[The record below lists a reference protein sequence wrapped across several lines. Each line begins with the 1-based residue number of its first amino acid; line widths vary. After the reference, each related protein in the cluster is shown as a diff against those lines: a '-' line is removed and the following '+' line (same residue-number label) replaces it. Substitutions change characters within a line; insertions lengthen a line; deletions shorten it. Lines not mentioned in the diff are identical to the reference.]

1 MQDADYLRQNQK
13 ALAEPRAAI
22 PFKDIQAPFDVFPFE
37 FGLAYASGLEL
48 ATRPAFQTYYATSRR
63 MTEHNANFLASKKVP
78 KSVLFSMIAVD
89 NRYPAL
95 EDPQT
100 LRAYR
105 RFYQVGRQ
113 TPDQLLLTRR
123 TTPLR
128 ESQSCQPTFELGFGQ
143 TLTLPPLQ
151 DGSALWARIAVES
164 TWLGRLAGFLLG
176 PPALGLS
183 VVAPNWQRD
192 FRFLREA
199 GESGFLL
206 SPALVS
212 TPAAAHFLSGAA
224 TVPEDRI
231 TNIKLPALISSFP
244 WFDNTFDVTLCTLAW
259 APP

>member
-1 MQDADYLRQNQK
+1 M
-13 ALAEPRAAI
+13 
-22 PFKDIQAPFDVFPFE
+22 FPFE

-123 TTPLR
+123 TAPLR

-164 TWLGRLAGFLLG
+164 TWLG
-176 PPALGLS
+176 LS

-212 TPAAAHFLSGAA
+212 TPAAARFLSGAA
-224 TVPEDRI
+224 TVPEDHI
-231 TNIKLPALISSFP
+231 TSIKLPALISSFP
-244 WFDNTFDVTLCTLAW
+244 RFDNTFDVTLCTLAW